1 MDNIYIV
8 SSFSSVILTATS
20 YMNVIMRNNN
30 GEIIISLP
38 NCISLKPKSILMF
51 KEKNLKKKSA
61 IVIRHKS
68 FVFWQLN
75 NLFISNLPRQVIINF
90 EERNIRIIVESE

>member
-20 YMNVIMRNNN
+20 YMSVIMRNNN

-38 NCISLKPKSILMF
+38 NCISLRPKSILMF

-61 IVIRHKS
+61 IVIPHKS
-68 FVFWQLN
+68 FVFWRLN

-90 EERNIRIIVESE
+90 EERNIRIIVENE